1 VPPSDKKEPLTHTR
15 PALDGRLS
23 LSYSHCRLTITSG
36 PDAGRRLETEKD
48 VIRIG
53 MFPDNDLIVKDP
65 AVSRY
70 HAELQKKQ
78 GQYHL
83 IDLGSTNGTYAGSLK
98 VKDATLASRTEMMIG
113 DSTILF
119 EPMSTEVVLEPSGVK
134 RLGDMVGD
142 SVTMREIFTVVE
154 RVAPTD
160 LAILIAGETGTGKEI
175 AARAIQAFS
184 KRRDAPFV
192 TLALGALPPALIE
205 SALFGHEQGAL
216 PGADQ
221 TYAGA
226 FERASGGTLFLDELD
241 QLPLELQPRLLRAV
255 ERGEIQRLRGDRP
268 VRVDVRVIAATS
280 GDLKEMV
287 DEGKFRGDLYYRLA
301 VIRLDLPPLRER
313 TQDIARL
320 VEAFF
325 VRSGDELAATGAK
338 AKKLSVGALN
348 QLQRHEFPGNVR
360 ELMNILRR
368 AAVIAKDEEILVGDL
383 PAELTGAKAQPR
395 GGEGPQGLQL
405 PDSSMP
411 FKDAKAQ
418 VLDAFERQYLQDLL
432 IRHKHNISKAAREA
446 GIDRRHLYRLLDK
459 YEIEAAGDRDR
470 SDD

>member
-1 VPPSDKKEPLTHTR
+1 VSLSDQDPPTHTR

-23 LSYSHCRLTITSG
+23 LVYTHVRLTVTSG

-53 MFPDNDLIVKDP
+53 QSQDNDFVIKDP
-65 AVSRY
+65 AVSRF
-70 HAELQKKQ
+70 HAELQKRQ
-78 GQYHL
+78 GQFAL
-83 IDLGSTNGTYAGSLK
+83 VDLGSTNGTYAGNLK
-98 VKDATLASRTEMMIG
+98 VKEATLASRTEIIVG

-119 EPMSTEVVLEPSGVK
+119 EPSSTEVVVEPSGVR
-134 RLGDMVGD
+134 RLGEMVGD
-142 SVTMREIFTVVE
+142 SVAMREIFTVVE

-160 LAILIAGETGTGKEI
+160 LATLITGETGTGKEV
-175 AARAIQAFS
+175 AARAIHAFS
-184 KRRDAPFV
+184 KRRDNSFV

-216 PGADQ
+216 PGADA

-268 VRVDVRVIAATS
+268 VRVDVRVIAASS
-280 GDLKEMV
+280 GDLKALV
-287 DEGKFRGDLYYRLA
+287 DKGMFRSDLYYRLA
-301 VIRLDLPPLRER
+301 VIRLDLPPLRDR
-313 TQDIARL
+313 SQDVPRL
-320 VEAFF
+320 VETFF
-325 VRSGDELAATGAK
+325 QRFGEELVATGAH
-338 AKKLSVGALN
+338 ARKLSVGALA
-348 QLQRHEFPGNVR
+348 QLQRYEFPGNVR
-360 ELMNILRR
+360 ELLNILRR
-368 AAVIAKDEEILVGDL
+368 AAVVAKDEEILVSDL
-383 PAELTGAKAQPR
+383 PAEVTGARPITR
-395 GGEGPQGLQL
+395 SSETSGSMSL

-418 VLDAFERQYLQDLL
+418 VLDTFERQYLQDLL

-459 YEIEAAGDRDR
+459 YEIEVKDRGDD
-470 SDD
+470 